1 LHIALV
7 DFIQFVSDAVK
18 LTHPY
23 TPTKSYSILLCEQTM
38 FIQFA
43 VSAIESMKRF
53 ECIANQVQRH
63 LNEIGNDLI
72 NSRLCSL

>member
-1 LHIALV
+1 
-7 DFIQFVSDAVK
+7 
-18 LTHPY
+18 
-23 TPTKSYSILLCEQTM
+23 M

-53 ECIANQVQRH
+53 ECIGNLVQH
-63 LNEIGNDLI
+63 NLNEIGSDLI